1 MQRRTWLGVVLLAGV
16 VLSASPALAQPQP
29 PFFGGGVIAYDPE
42 PAVVRSG
49 VLLDAQAVV
58 SHDRKYVTLNMR
70 ADHTRL
76 LSLTRFPV
84 VTSESLGFVGGADFG
99 TGGGAGVR
107 PNSIRPNSKDSP
119 NHGSPAGQVPSPDR
133 IERSAKSW
141 ILTRQGTYLLA
152 PLK

>member
-1 MQRRTWLGVVLLAGV
+1 MQRRRIWLGVVLLAGV
-16 VLSASPALAQPQP
+16 LLDASPLLAQPQP

-99 TGGGAGVR
+99 GSGVGV
-107 PNSIRPNSKDSP
+107 RPNSKDSP
-119 NHGSPAGQVPSPDR
+119 NSGNPRGQVPSPDR
-133 IERSAKSW
+133 IERAAKSW

>member
-1 MQRRTWLGVVLLAGV
+1 MQPRIWFGVVLLAGV
-16 VLSASPALAQPQP
+16 VLGASPAPAQPQP

-42 PAVVRSG
+42 PAIVRSG

-70 ADHTRL
+70 ADHTWL

-84 VTSESLGFVGGADFG
+84 VTNESLGFVGGADFG
-99 TGGGAGVR
+99 TSGGVGVR
-107 PNSIRPNSKDSP
+107 SNSSRPNLRDSP
-119 NHGSPAGQVPSPDR
+119 NPGHPAGQAPSPDR
-133 IERSAKSW
+133 IDRAAKSW
-141 ILTRQGTYLLA
+141 ILARQGTYLLA